1 MSTTT
6 GRSDR
11 RDCSGSP
18 DGSGPTRH
26 PREARVT
33 ARRAP
38 RLPTLRRV
46 VAGVALGTAGVLVLA
61 GCTGGGGTD
70 GDADT
75 TGRPD
80 SSDGVFPASQVDPL
94 VAALPQESVGAV
106 PTMRLADGLVPPTN
120 TWFSGLVFGD
130 EPQPVFP
137 FPISFEL
144 TAAGF
149 ATGLPVP
156 VASEKA
162 IVAPARSDVTL
173 DLGATATEVS
183 AYDDVSVTVA
193 HLDGDQVLG
202 HTTVAEG
209 SPLVS
214 YTAATAQVDTLGA
227 PVTSVGDGRGTIAV
241 GDTTW
246 GVVVTGG
253 TLDGTSARLDEG
265 GSVVLVPV
273 PAGATD
279 EQVGSVLDAAASPLV
294 SVTTAHRASGAGG
307 SAVSTTDLGY
317 ETAAGSDTLLV
328 PAPHMGDAPTGG
340 DTGLTYDTAYGTV
353 PLAIGS
359 TLSFGAPVTTASTS
373 LDLSGLSDDQKQR
386 LGDQVKTDAATT
398 DEPAADTYFGGKA
411 LYRSAMLMQLAEQL
425 GDDATADTLR
435 TSIVDR
441 LDTWT
446 DPAGCEVREQECFV
460 YDPVVKGVVGK
471 VASFGSD
478 EFNDHY
484 FHYGY
489 FLSAAG
495 VVAADDPALAERW
508 RPVMDLLAAD
518 IASGADNGSFPDR
531 RAFDPYWSHSWA
543 SGYSPFADGNNQES
557 SSEAVTAYSGL
568 SLWAAA
574 TGDDA
579 LGDEASWMLSSE
591 ASSALAYW
599 LAPDLSGP
607 TADGYGHEIVSLTWG
622 GKRDYGTWFSAE
634 PSAIAGIQLIPLSP
648 TSVSYLTSSAA
659 GGAEQIAA
667 VVAEASASG
676 FDTPLG
682 DYVLMYSA
690 LQGPDQ
696 AEAALT
702 ALDDLPESG
711 IDDGNSRAYAMAY
724 VMSAGA
730 R

>member
-1 MSTTT
+1 M
-6 GRSDR
+6 
-11 RDCSGSP
+11 
-18 DGSGPTRH
+18 
-26 PREARVT
+26 
-33 ARRAP
+33 
-38 RLPTLRRV
+38 
-46 VAGVALGTAGVLVLA
+46 LA
-61 GCTGGGGTD
+61 GCTGGSGTD
-70 GDADT
+70 GDGDT

-80 SSDGVFPASQVDPL
+80 GAGDVLPASQIDPL

-120 TWFSGLVFGD
+120 AWFSGLVFGD

-137 FPISFEL
+137 FPVSFQL
-144 TAAGF
+144 TDGGF

-162 IVAPARSDVTL
+162 IVSPAVPDVTL
-173 DLGATATEVS
+173 DVGATATEVS
-183 AYDDVSVTVA
+183 AYDKVSVTVA
-193 HLDGDQVLG
+193 HLDGDTVLG

-214 YTAATAQVDTLGA
+214 YTAASAQTATLGA
-227 PVTSVGDGRGTIAV
+227 AATSTGDGRGTLTV

-253 TLDGTSARLDEG
+253 GLDGTAVRLDGG

-273 PAGATD
+273 PEGATD
-279 EQVGSVLDAAASPLV
+279 DQVATVLDAAASPLV
-294 SVTTAHRASGAGG
+294 SVTTGHRASGSGS
-307 SAVSTTDLGY
+307 SAVSTTELGY
-317 ETAAGSDTLLV
+317 ETAAGGDTLLV
-328 PAPHMGDAPTGG
+328 SAPHMGDSATGG
-340 DTGLTYDTAYGTV
+340 DTGLSYETIYGTV
-353 PLAIGS
+353 PLAVGS
-359 TLSFGAPVTTASTS
+359 SLSFDAPVTTASAE
-373 LDLSGLSDDQKQR
+373 LDLSGLSDDQRQR
-386 LGDQVKTDAATT
+386 LGDQVRADVASTT
-398 DEPAADTYFGGKA
+398 APAADTYFGGKA
-411 LYRSAMLMQLAEQL
+411 LYRSTMLMQLAEQL
-425 GDDATADTLR
+425 GDDASADTLR
-435 TSIVDR
+435 TAIVDR

-446 DPAGCEVREQECFV
+446 DPSGCETREQECFV
-460 YDPVVKGVVGK
+460 YDPAVKGVVGK

-489 FLSAAG
+489 FLHAAG
-495 VVAADDPALAERW
+495 VVAADDPELAERW
-508 RPVMDLLAAD
+508 QPVMDLLAAD
-518 IASGADNGSFPDR
+518 IASGSGNGSFPDQ

-543 SGYSPFADGNNQES
+543 SGYAPFADGNNQES
-557 SSEAVTAYSGL
+557 SSEAVTAYAGL

-579 LGDEASWMLSSE
+579 LGGEASWMLSSE

-599 LAPDLSGP
+599 LDPDLSGP
-607 TADGYGHEIVSLTWG
+607 AADGYDHAIVSLTWG

-634 PSAIAGIQLIPLSP
+634 PSAIAGIQLIPLAP

-659 GGAEQIAA
+659 GGAEQIAR
-667 VVAEASASG
+667 VVDEAAASG
-676 FDTPLG
+676 FDAPLG

-696 AEAALT
+696 AAEALSTLA
-702 ALDDLPESG
+702 DLPESG

>member
-1 MSTTT
+1 
-6 GRSDR
+6 
-11 RDCSGSP
+11 
-18 DGSGPTRH
+18 
-26 PREARVT
+26 
-33 ARRAP
+33 
-38 RLPTLRRV
+38 V

-61 GCTGGGGTD
+61 GCTGGSGTD
-70 GDADT
+70 GDT

-80 SSDGVFPASQVDPL
+80 AGGDVFPASQVDPL
-94 VAALPQESVGAV
+94 VAALPQESVGDV

-130 EPQPVFP
+130 EPTPVFP
-137 FPISFEL
+137 FPISFQL
-144 TAAGF
+144 TEAGF

-162 IVAPARSDVTL
+162 IVSPALPDVTL
-173 DLGATATEVS
+173 DVRATATEVS
-183 AYDDVSVTVA
+183 AYDDVSVTIA
-193 HLDGDQVLG
+193 HVDGDTVLG

-214 YTAATAQVDTLGA
+214 YTAATAQTDTLGTA
-227 PVTSVGDGRGTIAV
+227 VTAVGEGRGTLTV
-241 GDTTW
+241 GSTTW

-253 TLDGTSARLDEG
+253 SLDGTAVRLDEG
-265 GSVVLVPV
+265 GSVVLVPL
-273 PAGATD
+273 PDGATD
-279 EQVGSVLDAAASPLV
+279 EQVRTVLDAAASPLG
-294 SVTTAHRASGAGG
+294 SVTTAHRASGSG
-307 SAVSTTDLGY
+307 SSSVSTTELGY
-317 ETAAGSDTLLV
+317 ETAAGGDTLLV
-328 PAPHMGDAPTGG
+328 SAPHMGDAATGEG
-340 DTGLTYDTAYGTV
+340 TGLSYETIYGTV
-353 PLAIGS
+353 PLSIGS
-359 TLSFGAPVTTASTS
+359 ALSFDAPVTAASTE
-373 LDLSGLSDDQKQR
+373 LDLSGLSDDQRQQ
-386 LGDQVKTDAATT
+386 LEDQVEADVAAT
-398 DEPAADTYFGGKA
+398 EAPAGDTYFGGKA
-411 LYRSAMLMQLAEQL
+411 LYRSAMLLQLARQL
-425 GDDATADTLR
+425 GDDASAETLR
-435 TSIVDR
+435 TSLVDR

-446 DPAGCEVREQECFV
+446 DPSGCETREQECFV
-460 YDPVVKGVVGK
+460 YDPAVQGVVGK

-489 FLSAAG
+489 FLYAAG
-495 VVAADDPALAERW
+495 VVAADDPELAERW
-508 RPVMDLLAAD
+508 SPVMDLLAAD

-557 SSEAVTAYSGL
+557 SSEAVTAYAGL
-568 SLWAAA
+568 SLWAVA

-579 LGDEASWMLSSE
+579 LGDEASWMLSAE

-599 LAPDLSGP
+599 LNPDLTGP
-607 TADGYGHEIVSLTWG
+607 ASAGYDHAIVSLTWG

-648 TSVSYLTSSAA
+648 SSVSYLTSSAA

-696 AEAALT
+696 AAAALT
-702 ALDDLPESG
+702 ALADLPETG

>member
-1 MSTTT
+1 
-6 GRSDR
+6 
-11 RDCSGSP
+11 
-18 DGSGPTRH
+18 
-26 PREARVT
+26 
-33 ARRAP
+33 
-38 RLPTLRRV
+38 V

-61 GCTGGGGTD
+61 GCTGGSGTD
-70 GDADT
+70 GDT
-75 TGRPD
+75 TGRPVAGGD
-80 SSDGVFPASQVDPL
+80 VFPASQVDPL
-94 VAALPQESVGAV
+94 VAALPQESVGDV

-130 EPQPVFP
+130 EPTPVFP
-137 FPISFEL
+137 FPISFQL
-144 TAAGF
+144 TEAGF

-162 IVAPARSDVTL
+162 IVSPALPDVTL
-173 DLGATATEVS
+173 DVGASSTEVS
-183 AYDDVSVTVA
+183 GYDDVSVTIA
-193 HLDGDQVLG
+193 HLDGDTVLG

-214 YTAATAQVDTLGA
+214 YTAATAQTDTLGTA
-227 PVTSVGDGRGTIAV
+227 VTAVGEGRGTLTV
-241 GDTTW
+241 GSTTW

-253 TLDGTSARLDEG
+253 SLDGTAVRLDEG
-265 GSVVLVPV
+265 GSVVLVPL
-273 PAGATD
+273 PDGATD
-279 EQVGSVLDAAASPLV
+279 EQVRTVLDAAVSPLE
-294 SVTTAHRASGAGG
+294 SVTTAHRASGSGS
-307 SAVSTTDLGY
+307 SAVSTTELGY
-317 ETAAGSDTLLV
+317 ETAAGGDTLLV
-328 PAPHMGDAPTGG
+328 SAPHMGDAATGEG
-340 DTGLTYDTAYGTV
+340 TGLSYETIYGTV
-353 PLAIGS
+353 PLSIGS
-359 TLSFGAPVTTASTS
+359 ALSFDAPVTAASTE
-373 LDLSGLSDDQKQR
+373 LDLSGLSDDQRQQ
-386 LGDQVKTDAATT
+386 LEDQVEADVAAT
-398 DEPAADTYFGGKA
+398 EAPAGDTYFGGKA
-411 LYRSAMLMQLAEQL
+411 LYRSAMLLQLARQL
-425 GDDATADTLR
+425 GDDASAETLR
-435 TSIVDR
+435 TSLVDR

-446 DPAGCEVREQECFV
+446 DPSGCETREQECFV
-460 YDPVVKGVVGK
+460 YDPAVKGVVGK

-489 FLSAAG
+489 FLYAAG
-495 VVAADDPALAERW
+495 VVAADDPELAERW
-508 RPVMDLLAAD
+508 SPVMDLLAAD

-557 SSEAVTAYSGL
+557 SSEAVTAYAGL

-579 LGDEASWMLSSE
+579 LGDEASWMLSAE

-599 LAPDLSGP
+599 LNPDLTGP
-607 TADGYGHEIVSLTWG
+607 TSAGYDHAIVSLTWG

-696 AEAALT
+696 AGAALT
-702 ALDDLPESG
+702 ALADLPETG

>member
-1 MSTTT
+1 M
-6 GRSDR
+6 
-11 RDCSGSP
+11 
-18 DGSGPTRH
+18 
-26 PREARVT
+26 
-33 ARRAP
+33 
-38 RLPTLRRV
+38 
-46 VAGVALGTAGVLVLA
+46 LA
-61 GCTGGGGTD
+61 GCTGGSSTD
-70 GDADT
+70 GDGDT

-80 SSDGVFPASQVDPL
+80 ATGDVLPASQVDPL

-120 TWFSGLVFGD
+120 AWFSGLVFGD
-130 EPQPVFP
+130 QPQPVFP
-137 FPISFEL
+137 FPVSFQL
-144 TAAGF
+144 TDDGFAAG
-149 ATGLPVP
+149 LPTP

-162 IVAPARSDVTL
+162 IVAPALPDVTL
-173 DLGATATEVS
+173 DVGATATEVS
-183 AYDDVSVTVA
+183 AYDKVSVTVA
-193 HLDGDQVLG
+193 HLDGDTVLG

-214 YTAATAQVDTLGA
+214 YTAASAQTDTLGVS
-227 PVTSVGDGRGTIAV
+227 VTSTGDGRGTLTV

-253 TLDGTSARLDEG
+253 DLDGTAVRLDEG

-273 PAGATD
+273 PDGATD
-279 EQVGSVLDAAASPLV
+279 DQVGTVLDAAASPLA
-294 SVTTAHRASGAGG
+294 SVTTGHRASGSGS
-307 SAVSTTDLGY
+307 SAVSTTELGY
-317 ETAAGSDTLLV
+317 ETAAGGDTLLV
-328 PAPHMGDAPTGG
+328 SAPHMGGSATGG
-340 DTGLTYDTAYGTV
+340 DTGLSYDTIYGTV
-353 PLAIGS
+353 PVAVGS
-359 TLSFGAPVTTASTS
+359 SLSFDAPVTTASAG
-373 LDLSGLSDDQKQR
+373 LDLSGLSDDQRQQ
-386 LGDQVKTDAATT
+386 LGDQVRADVASTT
-398 DEPAADTYFGGKA
+398 APAADTYFGGKA

-425 GDDATADTLR
+425 GDDASADTLR
-435 TSIVDR
+435 TAIVDR

-446 DPAGCEVREQECFV
+446 DPSGCETREQECFV
-460 YDPVVKGVVGK
+460 YDPAVKGVVGK

-489 FLSAAG
+489 FLYAAG
-495 VVAADDPALAERW
+495 VVAADDPELAERW
-508 RPVMDLLAAD
+508 QPVIDLLAAD
-518 IASGADNGSFPDR
+518 IASGSGNGSFPDQ

-543 SGYSPFADGNNQES
+543 SGYAPFADGNNQES
-557 SSEAVTAYSGL
+557 SSEAVTAYAGL

-579 LGDEASWMLSSE
+579 LGGEASWMLSSE

-607 TADGYGHEIVSLTWG
+607 TADGYDHAIVSLTWG

-634 PSAIAGIQLIPLSP
+634 PSAIAGIQLIPLAP

-659 GGAEQIAA
+659 GGAEQIAR
-667 VVAEASASG
+667 VVDEAAASG
-676 FDTPLG
+676 FDAPLG

-696 AEAALT
+696 AAQALST
-702 ALDDLPESG
+702 LADLPESG